1 MMNAIAKLSPN
12 RPTITLRDL
21 VKPNLDKREERAIK
35 NALKNANK
43 DQDVVRAKARRLS
56 R

>member
-21 VKPNLDKREERAIK
+21 VKPNLDKREERVIK
-35 NALKNANK
+35 NALKGAKK
-43 DQDVVRAKARRLS
+43 DQDAMRAKARQLS
-56 R
+56 K

>member
-1 MMNAIAKLSPN
+1 MNVIAKLSPN

-35 NALKNANK
+35 SALKNAKK
-43 DQDVVRAKARRLS
+43 DQDAMRAKARTIS
-56 R
+56 K